1 MKPKNKISEFRPDL
15 KEWFVNQNDY
25 YECGIATTKKVK
37 FKCPDCGNEFEEK
50 VSNFTK
56 RVKLCPKCNL
66 NDISRPNKFLRA
78 FLEEIKDQLL

>member
-1 MKPKNKISEFRPDL
+1 MT
-15 KEWFVNQNDY
+15 
-25 YECGIATTKKVK
+25 TTKKVK

-66 NDISRPNKFLRA
+66 SDISRPNKFLRA
-78 FLEEIKDQLL
+78 FLEEVND